1 MSDEVM
7 SVDDALASGDPE
19 QIEKALAAHAEDG
32 NSDEENGAGAES
44 STETEVAEAAEES
57 DDKGESDGESFHQ
70 DENGDKY
77 ILSKNG
83 EHHYP
88 YELLSGTRQ
97 REREAVRENEE
108 LRKQLNEANA
118 KLSESESQISNA
130 KANLER
136 QGVDM
141 DSAFADPDA
150 ITEKELAEIEED
162 YGKNSVELKLARGLF
177 KSQQAQTQQAETVN
191 QAQANVD
198 DAEAAA
204 ARSAFQNNSD
214 LTNWQAKDPDR
225 WDMALTI
232 DQKLQA
238 DPKWQNAAPADRFA
252 EVARRTKAAFGDAVA
267 EQKSVKQRAK
277 EIVDS
282 AEAPTPNSLT
292 DIGQAPGT
300 EKSLRE
306 RLESMSDAE
315 REAEM
320 AKMSDAQIQEVM
332 SWY

>member
-7 SVDDALASGDPE
+7 SVDDALASGDPD
-19 QIEKALAAHAEDG
+19 QIEKALAAHAGED
-32 NSDEENGAGAES
+32 NSNEQDEAEA
-44 STETEVAEAAEES
+44 ETPEETEAAEAEADS
-57 DDKGESDGESFHQ
+57 GDDSESDGEPSGQ
-70 DENGDKY
+70 DEEERAPIATKDGKHT
-77 ILSKNG
+77 I
-83 EHHYP
+83 P
-88 YELLSGTRQ
+88 YEVLEAARQ
-97 REREAVRENEE
+97 READLKR
-108 LRKQLNEANA
+108 QLDEANA
-118 KLSESESQISNA
+118 RLSESDKQISNA
-130 KANLER
+130 KANLDR

-150 ITEKELAEIEED
+150 ITENELADVEED
-162 YGKNSVELKLARGLF
+162 YGYGSMEAKLARILF
-177 KSQQAQTQQAETVN
+177 KSQQAQAQQAETVN
-191 QAQANVD
+191 QAQAEVD

>member
-7 SVDDALASGDPE
+7 SVDDALASGDPD
-19 QIEKALAAHAEDG
+19 QIEKALAAHAG
-32 NSDEENGAGAES
+32 EENSNEQDEAEA
-44 STETEVAEAAEES
+44 ETPEETEAAEAEADS
-57 DDKGESDGESFHQ
+57 GDDSESDGEPSGQ
-70 DENGDKY
+70 DEEERAPIATKDGKHT
-77 ILSKNG
+77 I
-83 EHHYP
+83 P
-88 YELLSGTRQ
+88 YEVLEAARQ
-97 REREAVRENEE
+97 READLKR
-108 LRKQLNEANA
+108 QLDEANTR
-118 KLSESESQISNA
+118 LSESDKQISNA
-130 KANLER
+130 KANLDR

-150 ITEKELAEIEED
+150 ITEKELADVEED
-162 YGKNSVELKLARGLF
+162 YGYGSMEAKLARILF
-177 KSQQAQTQQAETVN
+177 KSQQAQTQQAEAVN
-191 QAQANVD
+191 QAQAEVD

-252 EVARRTKAAFGDAVA
+252 EVAKRTKAAFGDAVA

-277 EIVDS
+277 EIVDN
-282 AEAPTPNSLT
+282 AETPTPNSLT

>member
-1 MSDEVM
+1 M
-7 SVDDALASGDPE
+7 L
-19 QIEKALAAHAEDG
+19 
-32 NSDEENGAGAES
+32 
-44 STETEVAEAAEES
+44 EAA
-57 DDKGESDGESFHQ
+57 
-70 DENGDKY
+70 
-77 ILSKNG
+77 
-83 EHHYP
+83 
-88 YELLSGTRQ
+88 RQ
-97 REREAVRENEE
+97 READLKR
-108 LRKQLNEANA
+108 QLDEANTR
-118 KLSESESQISNA
+118 LSEADKQMSNA

-141 DSAFADPDA
+141 DSAFSDPDA
-150 ITEKELAEIEED
+150 ITEKELTEIEED
-162 YGKNSVELKLARGLF
+162 YGRNSVELKLARGLF
-177 KSQQAQTQQAETVN
+177 KSQQAQTQQAEVAQ
-191 QAQANVD
+191 QAQAEVD
-198 DAEAAA
+198 DAGAAA

-238 DPKWQNAAPADRFA
+238 DPKWQNATPADRFA
-252 EVARRTKAAFGDAVA
+252 EVAKRTKAAFGDAVA

-277 EIVDS
+277 EIVDN
-282 AEAPTPNSLT
+282 AETPTPNSLT

-300 EKSLRE
+300 EKSLKE

>member
-7 SVDDALASGDPE
+7 SVDDALASGDPD
-19 QIEKALAAHAEDG
+19 QIEKALAAHAG
-32 NSDEENGAGAES
+32 EENSNEQDEAEAE
-44 STETEVAEAAEES
+44 TPEETESAEAEADSEA
-57 DDKGESDGESFHQ
+57 KGESEGEPSGQ
-70 DENGDKY
+70 DEEERAPIATKDGKHT
-77 ILSKNG
+77 I
-83 EHHYP
+83 P
-88 YELLSGTRQ
+88 YEVLEAARQ
-97 REREAVRENEE
+97 READLKR
-108 LRKQLNEANA
+108 QLDEANTR
-118 KLSESESQISNA
+118 LSEADKQMSNA

-162 YGKNSVELKLARGLF
+162 YGRNSVELKLARGLF

-191 QAQANVD
+191 QAQAEVD
-198 DAEAAA
+198 DAEATA

-238 DPKWQNAAPADRFA
+238 DPKWQNATPADRFA
-252 EVARRTKAAFGDAVA
+252 EVAKRTKAAFGDAVA

-277 EIVDS
+277 EIIDNS
-282 AEAPTPNSLT
+282 DPETPSSLS
-292 DIGQAPGT
+292 DIGQKPMT
-300 EKSLRE
+300 EKSTAE
-306 RLESMSDAE
+306 RFENMSDE
-315 REAEM
+315 QIHDEISR
-320 AKMSDAQIQEVM
+320 MSESEYRQFLDQGFM
-332 SWY
+332 

>member
-7 SVDDALASGDPE
+7 SVDDALASGDPD
-19 QIEKALAAHAEDG
+19 QIEKALAAHAG
-32 NSDEENGAGAES
+32 EENSNEQDEAEA
-44 STETEVAEAAEES
+44 ETPEETEAAEAEADS
-57 DDKGESDGESFHQ
+57 GDDSESDGEPSGQ
-70 DENGDKY
+70 DEEERAPIATKDGKHT
-77 ILSKNG
+77 I
-83 EHHYP
+83 P
-88 YELLSGTRQ
+88 YEVLEAARQ
-97 REREAVRENEE
+97 READLKR
-108 LRKQLNEANA
+108 QLDEANA
-118 KLSESESQISNA
+118 RLSESDKQISNA

-177 KSQQAQTQQAETVN
+177 KSQQAQTQQTETVN
-191 QAQANVD
+191 QAQAEVD

-225 WDMALTI
+225 WEMALTI

-252 EVARRTKAAFGDAVA
+252 EVAKRTKAAFGDAVA

-306 RLESMSDAE
+306 RLESMSEAE

>member
-7 SVDDALASGDPE
+7 SVDDALASGDPD
-19 QIEKALAAHAEDG
+19 QIEKALAAHAGED
-32 NSDEENGAGAES
+32 NSNEQDEAEA
-44 STETEVAEAAEES
+44 ETPEETEAAEAEADS
-57 DDKGESDGESFHQ
+57 GDDSESDGEPSGQ
-70 DENGDKY
+70 DEEERAPIATKDGKHT
-77 ILSKNG
+77 I
-83 EHHYP
+83 P
-88 YELLSGTRQ
+88 YEVLEAARQ
-97 REREAVRENEE
+97 READLKR
-108 LRKQLNEANA
+108 QLDEANA
-118 KLSESESQISNA
+118 RLSESDKQISNA
-130 KANLER
+130 KANLDR

-150 ITEKELAEIEED
+150 ITEKELADVEED
-162 YGKNSVELKLARGLF
+162 YGYGSMEAKLARILF
-177 KSQQAQTQQAETVN
+177 KSQQAQTQQAEAVN
-191 QAQANVD
+191 QAQAEVD

-238 DPKWQNAAPADRFA
+238 DPKWQNATPADRFA
-252 EVARRTKAAFGDAVA
+252 EVAKRTKAAFGDAVA

-277 EIVDS
+277 EIVDN
-282 AEAPTPNSLT
+282 AETPTPNSLT

>member
-1 MSDEVM
+1 MSNEAM
-7 SVDDALASGDPE
+7 SIEDAMASGDPE
-19 QIEKALAAHAEDG
+19 LIDQALAAHAGED
-32 NSDEENGAGAES
+32 NSNEQDEAEAE
-44 STETEVAEAAEES
+44 TPEETEAVEAEADS
-57 DDKGESDGESFHQ
+57 GDDSESDGEPSGQ
-70 DENGDKY
+70 DEEERAPIATKDGKHT
-77 ILSKNG
+77 I
-83 EHHYP
+83 P
-88 YELLSGTRQ
+88 YEVLEAARQ
-97 REREAVRENEE
+97 READLKR
-108 LRKQLNEANA
+108 QLDEANA
-118 KLSESESQISNA
+118 RLSESDKQISNA

-162 YGKNSVELKLARGLF
+162 YGRNSVELKLARGLF

-191 QAQANVD
+191 QAQAEVD

-252 EVARRTKAAFGDAVA
+252 EVAKRTKAAFGDAVA

-300 EKSLRE
+300 EKSLKE

>member
-7 SVDDALASGDPE
+7 SIEDAMASGDPE
-19 QIEKALAAHAEDG
+19 LIDQALAAHAG
-32 NSDEENGAGAES
+32 EENSNEQDEAEA
-44 STETEVAEAAEES
+44 ETPEETEAAEAEADS
-57 DDKGESDGESFHQ
+57 EAKGESEGEPSGQ
-70 DENGDKY
+70 DEEERAPIATKDGKHT
-77 ILSKNG
+77 I
-83 EHHYP
+83 P
-88 YELLSGTRQ
+88 YEVLEAARQ
-97 REREAVRENEE
+97 READLKR
-108 LRKQLNEANA
+108 QLDEANA
-118 KLSESESQISNA
+118 RLSESDKQISNA

-162 YGKNSVELKLARGLF
+162 YGRNSVELKLARGLF

-191 QAQANVD
+191 QAQAEVD

-252 EVARRTKAAFGDAVA
+252 EVAKRTKAAFGDAVA

-277 EIVDS
+277 EIIDNS
-282 AEAPTPNSLT
+282 DPETPSSLS
-292 DIGQAPGT
+292 DIGQKPMT
-300 EKSLRE
+300 EKSTAE
-306 RLESMSDAE
+306 RFENMSDE
-315 REAEM
+315 QIHDEISR
-320 AKMSDAQIQEVM
+320 MSESEYRQFLDQGFM
-332 SWY
+332 